1 MDGQE
6 KNIPG
11 QKQQRQVSWP
21 RIAFDLVEEHQRH
34 LSEERMGGDDFQK
47 KREGSRNEDGQ
58 SINNPTGIVRTL
70 AFTHFNNIIILILME
85 PQSLSILFLT
95 LCKYFICIT
104 SFHLNT
110 TAKQLLLS
118 PFLQMKKLSLTK
130 IKYISLQ
137 QMAFLGANSVIH
149 LSAKSSLLFTLFYF
163 HHLGDTSLE
172 RFISVFLSLCKIV
185 SHYILSA
192 DIINRCDEEV
202 YCVIMK
208 GSITYDSNYYSLAF
222 DENKL
227 CATVLYPN
235 SAS

>member
-47 KREGSRNEDGQ
+47 KREGSRNEDDQ

-85 PQSLSILFLT
+85 SQSLSILFLT

-110 TAKQLLLS
+110 TAK
-118 PFLQMKKLSLTK
+118 
-130 IKYISLQ
+130 
-137 QMAFLGANSVIH
+137 
-149 LSAKSSLLFTLFYF
+149 
-163 HHLGDTSLE
+163 
-172 RFISVFLSLCKIV
+172 
-185 SHYILSA
+185 
-192 DIINRCDEEV
+192 
-202 YCVIMK
+202 
-208 GSITYDSNYYSLAF
+208 
-222 DENKL
+222 
-227 CATVLYPN
+227 
-235 SAS
+235 